1 MKKLFLITIS
11 VLYSTLMVSQTF
23 NTLYNTPDDIIF
35 EDFIKVDSAYVFV
48 GNKIAN
54 TQPIF
59 AWFDLQG
66 NLIKDSV
73 DVISSNWQ
81 MENIIKIDSG
91 LILVETNNVS
101 NQESIRIK
109 VCNPQFQINR
119 QYNLT
124 GISNFGIYNSKLV
137 NDSIL
142 VMAGRIEKPIIN
154 NFEYTTVIYFL
165 NMHSG
170 NDTIIQIGT
179 SNKINFATDA
189 FYMNKQ
195 YYITQFTV
203 EFYNHSNNSYTSAA
217 LSRWNADF
225 SLDTIVPIYNS
236 ASNISGRGGFFSI
249 ISALKLSDSTFMMSA
264 RTEMNGSP
272 NATQAPYDIG
282 VVKWDTNFT
291 ELNAVVFGKKDS
303 MALEAYQA
311 LSRFENDSFVYAA
324 GNEAYIV
331 NPSGFDTSTTYFML
345 SKMDLNGNVLWT
357 RYYTNNTYLQMY
369 KVMATEDGGAIMMG
383 KSYDYRTA
391 NGLENDTW
399 ILKVDSN
406 GNMNNTPTAIAKN
419 GEISKDNFVF
429 FPNPA
434 RGHLTFRQINTMR
447 EYQLSLF
454 DSNGKLI
461 FQAVVNQSEKRID
474 VSNFAK
480 GFYFYSLTDEVG
492 NQANG
497 KLIKQ

>member
-35 EDFIKVDSAYVFV
+35 EDFIKVDSAYVFA
-48 GNKIAN
+48 GNKVAN

-73 DVISSNWQ
+73 DLVSLNWVVK
-81 MENIIKIDSG
+81 NIVTMDSG
-91 LILVETNNVS
+91 FILVETNNTS
-101 NQESIRIK
+101 PQETIRIK
-109 VCNPQFQINR
+109 VCNSQFQINR
-119 QYNLT
+119 QYNYNKVP
-124 GISNFGIYNSKLV
+124 SFGVSKSRLV
-137 NDSIL
+137 NDSIFAI
-142 VMAGRIEKPIIN
+142 AGNIEN
-154 NFEYTTVIYFL
+154 VNSNTLEYFTAIYFL
-165 NMHSG
+165 NLNTG
-170 NDTIIQIGT
+170 EDTIVTVGIP
-179 SNKINFATDA
+179 KIVHFAADV
-189 FYMNKQ
+189 FYMNEQ
-195 YYITQFTV
+195 YYVTQSSS
-203 EFYNHSNNSYTSAA
+203 EFYNRPNNSLTKVA

-236 ASNISGRGGFFSI
+236 ASNKSGAGFYSRV
-249 ISALKLSDSTFMMSA
+249 SVLKLSDSTFLMSG
-264 RTEMNGSP
+264 RTEMEEFFST
-272 NATQAPYDIG
+272 ALPYDIG
-282 VVKWDTNFT
+282 VVMWDTNFT
-291 ELNAVVFGKKDS
+291 ELNAATFGVKDS
-303 MALEAYQA
+303 MALEAFHG

-324 GNEAYIV
+324 GTERFVV
-331 NPSGFDTSTTYFML
+331 NPGGFDASTSYFML

-406 GNMNNTPTAIAKN
+406 GNMNNTPTAIAEN

-434 RGHLTFRQINTMR
+434 SNQLTFRQLNSMQK
-447 EYQLSLF
+447 YQLRLF
-454 DSNGKLI
+454 DINGKLI
-461 FQAVVNQSEKRID
+461 FQAEVNQSEKRID